1 MVTGNWHFGRRAGVS
16 GLDERSSGEVSVEE
30 KIRSFLEETFLF
42 EFGDDVDDDTDLFKA
57 GVMDSFGYVQLINF
71 LKTEFHI
78 AFTDEEI
85 LTNVMVSF
93 ERIVAFVRTKQAAAE
108 QVGQA

>member
-1 MVTGNWHFGRRAGVS
+1 ME
-16 GLDERSSGEVSVEE
+16 DQ
-30 KIRSFLEETFLF
+30 IRSFLEETFLF

-57 GVMDSFGYVQLINF
+57 GIMDSFGYVQLVNF
-71 LKTEFHI
+71 LKSEFHV

-93 ERIVAFVRTKQAAAE
+93 ERIVAFVQAKQAAA
-108 QVGQA
+108 GQAGRA